1 MNKRQH
7 LTSLLEFLA
16 SHGGRESHFDSIYQK
31 LLAEYNSE
39 QLVDN
44 NLSRNF
50 YLNNLRQT
58 IEKQAEDYKSTK
70 QRRPVKGAPSEFRS
84 FVNNFK
90 QDVSEAISMLPKA
103 E

>member
-1 MNKRQH
+1 
-7 LTSLLEFLA
+7 LE
-16 SHGGRESHFDSIYQK
+16 SHGGRESNFDIIYQK
-31 LLAEYNSE
+31 LLAEHNSE
-39 QLVDN
+39 QLADD
-44 NLSRNF
+44 NLSKNF

-58 IEKQAEDYKSTK
+58 IEKQAEDYKYAK

-90 QDVSEAISMLPKA
+90 QDVNEAISMLPKA